1 MDLSAFDQT
10 DQGDQ
15 VNQNS
20 VEYYEKILGIDLS
33 AFKINH
39 TEKILKEILDQMKK

>member
-1 MDLSAFDQT
+1 MEYLHEKLIVDLSAFDQT
-10 DQGDQ
+10 DQGFE

-33 AFKINH
+33 AFKINN
-39 TEKILKEILDQMKK
+39 T